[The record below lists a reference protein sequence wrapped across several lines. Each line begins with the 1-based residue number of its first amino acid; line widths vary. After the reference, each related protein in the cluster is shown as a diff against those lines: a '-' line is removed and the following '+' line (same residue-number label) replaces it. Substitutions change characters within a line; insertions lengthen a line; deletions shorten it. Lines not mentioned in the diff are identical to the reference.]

1 MLKKTYLTITA
12 ALTCLTLS
20 VNAFANTAAEED
32 KPTVSGAQQP
42 CITAAPPYDPTVP
55 STDTE
60 LAAEPDVDPVEI
72 PDVDPVEIIEPIVA
86 PVPNETVPAEDSS
99 DFEGDYDEGIYES
112 YEIET
117 VYPDNSDFMSNYYTG
132 TGDIEN
138 IYEYW
143 ESNGYPEDVSFV
155 ANHGIVEYH
164 VATQTEVIHYFWTI
178 GTVNADEARKQEICA
193 LISTEHRVSFEDC
206 EYSHEYRIQ
215 VKDEIER
222 DYPQATAEL
231 ENSQRILIYLD
242 YYPEEE
248 KEGIENE
255 ICQKYNTGSSE
266 LVFVLKITPTV
277 GIPETAVEIAI
288 APEIEIADEI
298 GADAVGVDVTAAE
311 SNIDVPSNVNVP
323 TIPQVSKNEENQG
336 SDNVIPEIG
345 INDIG
350 IDNTA
355 VASNAAAASNDDAPQ
370 KAEYAAE
377 EEEEIGE
384 VAAIIS
390 EPGKKESG
398 GLWIWLCSIAA
409 AVIAIAAAV
418 FIGRT
423 KQTDSLSLADGGEVS
438 AGGKIS
444 KAEIVKAVGESVTE
458 PSESAF
464 NEIMEKIKEEEK

>member
-12 ALTCLTLS
+12 AALTCLSLS
-20 VNAFANTAAEED
+20 VNAFANAAAEED
-32 KPTVSGAQQP
+32 EPFVSGAQQP

-55 STDTE
+55 STDSE
-60 LAAEPDVDPVEI
+60 LADDPKVE
-72 PDVDPVEIIEPIVA
+72 PDVDPVEIIEPIIA
-86 PVPNETVPAEDSS
+86 PVPNEIAPAGSS
-99 DFEGDYDEGIYES
+99 GFEGDYDEGIYEN
-112 YEIET
+112 YDT
-117 VYPDNSDFMSNYYTG
+117 VYPDNSDFLSNYYTG

-143 ESNGYPEDVSFV
+143 ESNGYPEDVSYV
-155 ANHGIVEYH
+155 ANHSIAEYH
-164 VATQTEVIHYFWTI
+164 VATQTEVIHYYWTI

-193 LISTEHRVSFEDC
+193 LISREHKVSFEDC
-206 EYSHEYRIQ
+206 EYSHEYRVR

-222 DYPQATAEL
+222 NYPQATAEL
-231 ENSQRILIYLD
+231 ERSQRVLVYLD

-248 KEGIENE
+248 RDGIENE

-298 GADAVGVDVTAAE
+298 IAEEIGVDAVGVDVTAVE
-311 SNIDVPSNVNVP
+311 SNIDVPSNVNIP
-323 TIPQVSKNEENQG
+323 NDATIPQVSKNGENQG
-336 SDNVIPEIG
+336 SDGVIPEIG

-350 IDNTA
+350 IDN
-355 VASNAAAASNDDAPQ
+355 AAAANNSDALQ
-370 KAEYAAE
+370 KAENEAA

-390 EPGKKESG
+390 EPGKKENG
-398 GLWIWLCSIAA
+398 GFWVWLCSAAA

-418 FIGRT
+418 FIGRG
-423 KQTDSLSLADGGEVS
+423 KQADSLSLADGGEVS
-438 AGGKIS
+438 ASGKVS

-464 NEIMEKIKEEEK
+464 NEIMEKIKGEEK

>member
-12 ALTCLTLS
+12 ALTCLSLS
-20 VNAFANTAAEED
+20 VGVFANAAAEED
-32 KPTVSGAQQP
+32 EPFVSGAQQP
-42 CITAAPPYDPTVP
+42 VITAAPPFDPTVP

-60 LAAEPDVDPVEI
+60 LAVEL
-72 PDVDPVEIIEPIVA
+72 DVDPVEIIEPIVD

-99 DFEGDYDEGIYES
+99 DFEGDYDGSIYES
-112 YEIET
+112 YEN

-143 ESNGYPEDVSFV
+143 ETNGYPEDVSYV
-155 ANHGIVEYH
+155 ENNSIAEYH

-193 LISTEHRVSFEDC
+193 LISSGHRVSFEDC
-206 EYSHEYRIQ
+206 EYSHEYRVQ
-215 VKDEIER
+215 VKEEIER
-222 DYPQATAEL
+222 DYPQAAAEL
-231 ENSQRILIYLD
+231 ENSEHILVFLEN
-242 YYPEEE
+242 YPDE
-248 KEGIENE
+248 KEKDEIEND
-255 ICQKYNTGSSE
+255 ICQKYNIGGSE
-266 LVFVLKITPTV
+266 LVLVLKTTPTV
-277 GIPETAVEIAI
+277 GVPETAIEIAI
-288 APEIEIADEI
+288 APEIEIDDEI
-298 GADAVGVDVTAAE
+298 GVDVVITADIGVDATAVE

-323 TIPQVSKNEENQG
+323 SDATIPQVSKNEENQG

-370 KAEYAAE
+370 KAENEAE
-377 EEEEIGE
+377 EEEEIGG

-390 EPGKKESG
+390 EPDKKESG
-398 GLWIWLCSIAA
+398 GFWVWICSAAA

-418 FIGRT
+418 FIGRG
-423 KQTDSLSLADGGEVS
+423 KQTDSLSLADGCEVS
-438 AGGKIS
+438 VGGKVS
-444 KAEIVKAVGESVTE
+444 KAGIVKAVGESVTE
-458 PSESAF
+458 PSDSAF
-464 NEIMEKIKEEEK
+464 NEIMEKIKGEEK

>member
-12 ALTCLTLS
+12 ALTCLSLS
-20 VNAFANTAAEED
+20 VSAFANAAAEED
-32 KPTVSGAQQP
+32 DSFVSGAQQP
-42 CITAAPPYDPTVP
+42 VITAAPPYDPTVP

-60 LAAEPDVDPVEI
+60 LAVE

-86 PVPNETVPAEDSS
+86 PVPNETVPAADSS
-99 DFEGDYDEGIYES
+99 DFGSDYDENIYGSNEN
-112 YEIET
+112 
-117 VYPDNSDFMSNYYTG
+117 VYPDNSDFLSNYYTG

-143 ESNGYPEDVSFV
+143 ESYGYPEDVSYV
-155 ANHGIVEYH
+155 ANHSIAEYH

-193 LISTEHRVSFEDC
+193 LISSGHRVSFEDC
-206 EYSHEYRIQ
+206 EYSHEYRAQ

-222 DYPQATAEL
+222 DYPQAAAEL

-248 KEGIENE
+248 KDGIENE
-255 ICQKYNTGSSE
+255 ICQKYNTGGSE
-266 LVFVLKITPTV
+266 LVFILKITPTV

-288 APEIEIADEI
+288 APEIETAEEI
-298 GADAVGVDVTAAE
+298 GVDGIGVDVTAVE
-311 SNIDVPSNVNVP
+311 SNIDVSPNNVP
-323 TIPQVSKNEENQG
+323 NDVTIPQASKIEENQG
-336 SDNVIPEIG
+336 SGSVINEIG

-355 VASNAAAASNDDAPQ
+355 AAINDDAPQ

-377 EEEEIGE
+377 EEEGIGE

-390 EPGKKESG
+390 EPSKKESG
-398 GLWIWLCSIAA
+398 ALWIWLCSIAA

-418 FIGRT
+418 FIGRA

-438 AGGKIS
+438 AGGKVS

-464 NEIMEKIKEEEK
+464 NEIMEKIKGEEK

>member
-20 VNAFANTAAEED
+20 VNAFANAVAEED
-32 KPTVSGAQQP
+32 EPSVSGAQQP
-42 CITAAPPYDPTVP
+42 VITAAPPYDPTVP

-60 LAAEPDVDPVEI
+60 LAVE
-72 PDVDPVEIIEPIVA
+72 PDVDPVEIIEPIDA
-86 PVPNETVPAEDSS
+86 PVPNETVPAADSS
-99 DFEGDYDEGIYES
+99 DFEGDYDGSIYES
-112 YEIET
+112 YEN
-117 VYPDNSDFMSNYYTG
+117 VYPDNSDFMSSYYTG

-155 ANHGIVEYH
+155 ANHGIAEYH

-193 LISTEHRVSFEDC
+193 LISSEHRVSFEDC
-206 EYSHEYRIQ
+206 EYSHDYRVQ

-242 YYPEEE
+242 YYSEEE
-248 KEGIENE
+248 KDEIEYA
-255 ICQKYNTGSSE
+255 ICQKYNTDGSE

-298 GADAVGVDVTAAE
+298 GVDVTAVE

-355 VASNAAAASNDDAPQ
+355 VASNAAAADNVGTFQ
-370 KAEYAAE
+370 ETELAE

-398 GLWIWLCSIAA
+398 DFWVWICSAAA

-418 FIGRT
+418 FIGRG
-423 KQTDSLSLADGGEVS
+423 KQADSLSLADGGEVS
-438 AGGKIS
+438 ASGKIS

-464 NEIMEKIKEEEK
+464 NEIMEKIKGEEK